1 MQLFTLILK
10 KTEVIDTLIHELFEA
25 GIKGGTIIDG
35 EGMAASLQNMDDIPM
50 FGMLR
55 RAIMSADRECVKTIL
70 LVLKDDQV
78 EETISV
84 VKRVV
89 GDLKEPNTGIMFTL
103 PINNVEGF
111 GA

>member
-1 MQLFTLILK
+1 MQLFMLILK
-10 KTEVIDTLIHELFEA
+10 K
-25 GIKGGTIIDG
+25 
-35 EGMAASLQNMDDIPM
+35 
-50 FGMLR
+50 
-55 RAIMSADRECVKTIL
+55 CVKTIL